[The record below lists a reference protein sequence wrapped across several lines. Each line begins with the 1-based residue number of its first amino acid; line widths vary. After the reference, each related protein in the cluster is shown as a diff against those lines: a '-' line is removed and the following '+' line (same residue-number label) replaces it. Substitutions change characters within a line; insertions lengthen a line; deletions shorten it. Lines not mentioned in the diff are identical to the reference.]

1 MLLRWVLLFTL
12 VPAVE
17 IYLLI
22 RVGGW
27 IGAGNTVLLI
37 IATGVGGAHYTRQQG
52 LEVVRRMEAALA
64 AGRPPAVEI
73 VDGALLLV
81 GGALLITPGFVTD
94 LAGFSMVFPPT
105 RAMWRG
111 AVMDWLRRRIER
123 GEIVIRRW

>member
-1 MLLRWVLLFTL
+1 MFLRWVLLFTL
-12 VPAVE
+12 VPALE

-37 IATGVGGAHYTRQQG
+37 VATGVVGAHYTRQQG
-52 LEVVRRMEAALA
+52 LEVVRRMEASLA
-64 AGRPPAVEI
+64 EGRVPAVEL

-105 RAMWRG
+105 RGLWRR
-111 AVMDWLRRRIER
+111 AVVEWLRRRIER
-123 GEIVIRRW
+123 GEIVVRRW